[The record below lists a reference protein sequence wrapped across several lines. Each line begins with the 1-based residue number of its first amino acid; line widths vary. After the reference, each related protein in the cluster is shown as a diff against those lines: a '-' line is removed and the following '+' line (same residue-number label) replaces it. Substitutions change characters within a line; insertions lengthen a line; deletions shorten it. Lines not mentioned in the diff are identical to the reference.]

1 MSWITSVCVCNFLKL
16 CLASKIGVQKDR
28 PAQILEGWEYRWLR
42 YFQIFFHFPAVG
54 VLKSSDAEEAIT
66 SSIQPLLKQ
75 SQPAHPILP
84 MYIFQIWPK
93 AFPGFDQIPLFG
105 TGFLWSA
112 ILVFESIQRPG
123 ILFNTRRPLQLEY
136 PIVTISSLQC
146 DAWKDVCVCVCFFFF
161 RVYPWKLLPPFF
173 KNAASFWK
181 MINSL
186 TPTIDNGWKLGNPP
200 TGLKNGGWTC
210 RGHCYSLSPV
220 IMVLWKMTA
229 IGEIYPFFTEPWVW
243 EGVDMLRPFLF
254 NFTDILVFVIIGDL
268 MKNRENKIGGG
279 ICQKWGP

>member
-1 MSWITSVCVCNFLKL
+1 MVTGILGGGGNVYTYKTFVSWITSVCVCNFLKL

-42 YFQIFFHFPAVG
+42 YFEIFFHFPAVG

-75 SQPAHPILP
+75 SQPAHPISP
-84 MYIFQIWPK
+84 MYIFQICQK
-93 AFPGFDQIPLFG
+93 AFRGFDQIPLFG

-146 DAWKDVCVCVCFFFF
+146 DAWKDVCVFFFF
-161 RVYPWKLLPPFF
+161 SSV
-173 KNAASFWK
+173 
-181 MINSL
+181 SL
-186 TPTIDNGWKLGNPP
+186 EVATTI
-200 TGLKNGGWTC
+200 
-210 RGHCYSLSPV
+210 
-220 IMVLWKMTA
+220 
-229 IGEIYPFFTEPWVW
+229 F
-243 EGVDMLRPFLF
+243 
-254 NFTDILVFVIIGDL
+254 
-268 MKNRENKIGGG
+268 
-279 ICQKWGP
+279 QKWCFLLEDDFHSLLQSIMGGNSEANQPD

>member
-42 YFQIFFHFPAVG
+42 YFEIFFHFPAVG

-75 SQPAHPILP
+75 SQPAHPISP
-84 MYIFQIWPK
+84 MYKFQIWQK

-146 DAWKDVCVCVCFFFF
+146 DAWKDLCPGSRCHHFL
-161 RVYPWKLLPPFF
+161 KMMLPFGRWF
-173 KNAASFWK
+173 
-181 MINSL
+181 SL
-186 TPTIDNGWKLGNPP
+186 TPTIDNGWKLGKPP
-200 TGLKNGGWTC
+200 TGLKNGGWTS
-210 RGHCYSLSPV
+210 RGYCYSLYPV
-220 IMVLWKMTA
+220 IMVLWKKIRDVWKVTA

-243 EGVDMLRPFLF
+243 EGVDMLRPFCSISQTFWFLWLLR
-254 NFTDILVFVIIGDL
+254 TSWKTV
-268 MKNRENKIGGG
+268 KTS
-279 ICQKWGP
+279 

>member
-1 MSWITSVCVCNFLKL
+1 MSCHPGGDWHSGWGGNVYIYIKNICELDHFCLCVCNFLKL
-16 CLASKIGVQKDR
+16 CLASKIGVRKDR

-42 YFQIFFHFPAVG
+42 YFEIFFPFPAVG

-75 SQPAHPILP
+75 SQPAHPISP
-84 MYIFQIWPK
+84 MYKFQIWLK

-146 DAWKDVCVCVCFFFF
+146 DAWKDVCVCVLFLFFFSS
-161 RVYPWKLLPPFF
+161 V
-173 KNAASFWK
+173 
-181 MINSL
+181 SL
-186 TPTIDNGWKLGNPP
+186 EVATTI
-200 TGLKNGGWTC
+200 
-210 RGHCYSLSPV
+210 
-220 IMVLWKMTA
+220 
-229 IGEIYPFFTEPWVW
+229 F
-243 EGVDMLRPFLF
+243 
-254 NFTDILVFVIIGDL
+254 
-268 MKNRENKIGGG
+268 
-279 ICQKWGP
+279 QKWCFLLEDDKLTHSYNR